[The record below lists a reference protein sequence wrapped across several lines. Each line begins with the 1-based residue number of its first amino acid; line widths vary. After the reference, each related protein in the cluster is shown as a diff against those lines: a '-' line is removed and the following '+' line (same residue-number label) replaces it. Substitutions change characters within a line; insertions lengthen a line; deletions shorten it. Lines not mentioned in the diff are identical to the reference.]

1 MKCVF
6 PLFAEFRFATWVV
19 MVAALSLAVTSHA
32 AAQYPA
38 TPSAAER
45 LANEQV
51 SLSADKILEV
61 MKTEPG
67 LLLEFKK
74 TLVRK
79 AYEQGRYLD
88 PQDLTDEAVFALI
101 KNEIS
106 VRVLATREMESRGY
120 IRALPNR
127 QELEQVQTRRVQ
139 SAGALSAD
147 KLKNQEQAFWA
158 THEVVGSRQ
167 GQAPQAPEMQV
178 QPPNQQ
184 EQPATPASPPQT
196 VPDQRRQVQQADADI
211 PDALYGTASS
221 SMAKISPS
229 ELPGVLGSSAIL
241 PASQRSNAVG
251 ATAGGIETPSGSP
264 SGIDSAPYP
273 AFGPSGPD
281 IAGSTE
287 PSTPATPRVV
297 PVRRPPSRTESS
309 LVSHRPNP
317 YADVPSLYDLYT
329 QVSKNPPAPRRFGT
343 DIFVNGTSNLDQLPM
358 DLPAGPEYVLGPG
371 DGLTINLWGSVSQRL
386 QRTVDREG
394 RLALPEVGTLMVAGR
409 TLGDVQREAQNAL
422 RTQLRS
428 VQVDIALSRLRTVRV
443 YVVGDVSKPGPYDIV
458 SLSTPLNAL
467 ITAGGPTA
475 RGSFRTIK
483 HYRGQQLVQT
493 VDVYDLI
500 LHGIRSD
507 IRPLESGDTIL
518 VPPMGPQ
525 VTVTG
530 MVRRP
535 AIYELN
541 GAATL
546 ADVLELAGGVLSSGT
561 LRHIDIER
569 LKAHEGLTMVNLQ
582 LPETNDREAV
592 LKSMEDFKVQDG
604 DKIRISPVLPYSHQ
618 TVYLDGHVFHPG
630 KYPYLDGMKLTDLV
644 KSYAD
649 LMPEPAQ
656 NHAEIIRLEPP
667 DFRPTVLAFN
677 LGEVMSGKGN
687 VPELKPFDTVRIF
700 GRYDFEDPP
709 EIFVSGEVRNPG
721 ELLTNG
727 QTRVRDAVYL
737 AGGITPDAKL
747 EDVQIYR
754 HDPGGNMQVFSVNLG
769 KALSGDSSAN
779 IVLQPRDRIIVQRN
793 LTKYDPPTVTVA
805 GEVARPGRY
814 PLAENMTATD
824 LVALAGG
831 FRRSAYTKSADLSR
845 YVVQNGSKVLG
856 EHQEIAI
863 AKAISGEPDANVR
876 LVDGDVL
883 SIRKVAGWNEVSAS
897 VSLDGEVV
905 HPSVYGIRDGEKL
918 SSVLRRAGGF
928 RAQAYVFGAVLE
940 RVQVREFAE
949 QNRQELIRR
958 IEGGENFKFKAED
971 AGLVGTALQQQQQ
984 VLTALKNQTPSGR
997 LVIHISKDIDRWA
1010 NTSAD
1015 VELRAGDTIY
1025 IPKRPTFVMVTGQ
1038 VYNSSALS
1046 FAPGKSAGWY
1056 LSQAGGPTNLADKGN
1071 IFVIRADGSVIGR
1084 GNNGSGLW
1092 HGSVTSAR
1100 LEPGDTV
1107 VVPQK
1112 FVGTSAW
1119 KSLMSVA
1126 QFASSVAFTA
1136 AVALK

>member
-1 MKCVF
+1 MSRTLSRSTALRFCALALIVTASVF
-6 PLFAEFRFATWVV
+6 GTPTD
-19 MVAALSLAVTSHA
+19 A

-101 KNEIS
+101 KNEAS

-120 IRALPNR
+120 IRALPR
-127 QELEQVQTRRVQ
+127 RDELELVQ
-139 SAGALSAD
+139 SKRAASPLPAD
-147 KLKNQEQAFWA
+147 KARSQEQVFWA
-158 THEVVGSRQ
+158 THEVVNPRQ
-167 GQAPQAPEMQV
+167 GG
-178 QPPNQQ
+178 NQG
-184 EQPATPASPPQT
+184 EASPPQGQPGSSEGPT
-196 VPDQRRQVQQADADI
+196 TTPQPAPSKPVTDPRRQLQTADADV
-211 PDALYGTASS
+211 PDMLRGPATS
-221 SMAKISPS
+221 SMARISPG
-229 ELPGVLGSSAIL
+229 ELPGVLGDSSVV
-241 PASQRSNAVG
+241 PASQRSASSSELIDSG
-251 ATAGGIETPSGSP
+251 LAGGTETPSFGVTER
-264 SGIDSAPYP
+264 DSAGAAETAPNP
-273 AFGPSGPD
+273 TS
-281 IAGSTE
+281 
-287 PSTPATPRVV
+287 RVV
-297 PVRRPPSRTESS
+297 PVKRAPYRTESS
-309 LVSHRPNP
+309 VVRHRPNP

-329 QVSKNPPAPRRFGT
+329 QVSKNPPAPGRFGAE
-343 DIFVNGTSNLDQLPM
+343 IFANGTSNLDELPM
-358 DLPAGPEYVLGPG
+358 DLPAGPDYVLGPG

-394 RLALPEVGTLMVAGR
+394 RLALPEVGTIMVAGR
-409 TLGDVQREAQNAL
+409 TLGDVQREVQTAL
-422 RTQLRS
+422 RSQLRS
-428 VQVDIALSRLRTVRV
+428 VEVDIALSRLKTVRV

-467 ITAGGPTA
+467 VTAGGPTP

-493 VDVYDLI
+493 IDMYDLI
-500 LHGIRSD
+500 LRGIRSD
-507 IRPLESGDTIL
+507 LRPLQSGDTIL

-541 GAATL
+541 GSADL
-546 ADVLELAGGVLSSGT
+546 ADVLELAGGVLNSGT
-561 LRHIDIER
+561 LRHIDVER
-569 LKAHEGLTMVNLQ
+569 LKPHEGVTMVSLN
-582 LPETNDREAV
+582 LPEANDREAV

-604 DKIRISPVLPYSHQ
+604 DKIRISPVLPYSNQ

-630 KYPYLDGMKLTDLV
+630 KYPYRDGMKLTDLI

-677 LGEVMSGKGN
+677 LAEVMSGKADAP
-687 VPELKPFDTVRIF
+687 VLKPFDTVRIF

-709 EIFVSGEVRNPG
+709 EIIVSGEVRTPG

-727 QTRVRDAVYL
+727 QTRLRDAVYL

-747 EDVQIYR
+747 DDAQIYR
-754 HDPGGNMQVFSVNLG
+754 RDPGGNMQVFSINLG
-769 KALSGDSSAN
+769 KALNGDSSAN
-779 IVLQPRDRIIVQRN
+779 IILQPRDRLIIQRS
-793 LTKYDPPTVTVA
+793 LAKYDPPTVTVT

-824 LVALAGG
+824 LVELAGG
-831 FRRSAYTKSADLSR
+831 FKRSAYVKSADLSR

-883 SIRKVAGWNEVSAS
+883 SIRKLAGWNEVSAS

-928 RAQAYVFGAVLE
+928 RASAYPYGAVLE
-940 RVQVREFAE
+940 RIQVQELSE
-949 QNRQELIRR
+949 KNRQDLIRR
-958 IEGGENFKFKAED
+958 IESGQNLQFKVD
-971 AGLVGTALQQQQQ
+971 QAGVVGAALQQQQQ
-984 VLTALKNQTPSGR
+984 VLASLRSQTASGR
-997 LVIHISKDIDRWA
+997 LVIHISSDINKWTNSVD
-1010 NTSAD
+1010 D
-1015 VELRAGDTIY
+1015 IELRAGDKIV
-1025 IPKRPTFVMVTGQ
+1025 IPKRPNFVLVSGQ
-1038 VYNSSALS
+1038 VYNASAIS
-1046 FAPGKSAGWY
+1046 YEPGKNAGWY
-1056 LSQAGGPTNLADKGN
+1056 LQQAGGGTNQADKKN
-1071 IFVIRADGSVIGR
+1071 VFIIRADGSVLGH
-1084 GNNGSGLW
+1084 GNTGTGLW
-1092 HGSVTSAR
+1092 RGSVLSTH
-1100 LEPGDTV
+1100 LQPGDTV
-1107 VVPQK
+1107 VMPEK
-1112 FVGTSAW
+1112 YFGTNVW
-1119 KSLMSVA
+1119 KTLLEAGS
-1126 QFASSVAFTA
+1126 FASSMAIAARVATSF
-1136 AVALK
+1136 

>member
-1 MKCVF
+1 MSRTNSR
-6 PLFAEFRFATWVV
+6 FAELR
-19 MVAALSLAVTSHA
+19 VAAIFALTTVLSCVIAPPA

-38 TPSAAER
+38 TPTAAER

-51 SLSADKILEV
+51 SLSADKILDV

-88 PQDLTDEAVFALI
+88 PQDLTDEAVFSLI
-101 KNEIS
+101 RNEIT

-127 QELEQVQTRRVQ
+127 QELEQVQIRKVQ
-139 SAGALSAD
+139 GAGALSPD
-147 KLKNQEQAFWA
+147 KLKSQEQAFWA

-167 GQAPQAPEMQV
+167 GSAPQVPDTQV

-184 EQPATPASPPQT
+184 EQQPATPGSPTQSA
-196 VPDQRRQVQQADADI
+196 PDPRRQVQQADADV
-211 PDALYGTASS
+211 PDALYGGTSS
-221 SMAKISPS
+221 NMARISPG
-229 ELPGVLGSSAIL
+229 ELPGVLGNSSVV
-241 PASQRSNAVG
+241 PASQRANV
-251 ATAGGIETPSGSP
+251 TGGIGSEDTSGYPS
-264 SGIDSAPYP
+264 
-273 AFGPSGPD
+273 FGPSVPD
-281 IAGSTE
+281 LAGSSE
-287 PSTPATPRVV
+287 PSPSTAPRVV
-297 PVRRPPSRTESS
+297 PVRRAPNRTEAS
-309 LVSHRPNP
+309 VVNHRPNP

-343 DIFVNGTSNLDQLPM
+343 DIFLNGTSNLDQLPM

-394 RLALPEVGTLMVAGR
+394 RLTLPEVGSLMVAGR

-422 RTQLRS
+422 RTQLRN

-443 YVVGDVSKPGPYDIV
+443 YVVGDVNKPGPYDIV

-467 ITAGGPTA
+467 ITAGGPTP
-475 RGSFRTIK
+475 RGSYRTIK

-493 VDVYDLI
+493 VDIYDLI
-500 LHGIRSD
+500 LHGIRAD

-541 GAATL
+541 GAANL
-546 ADVLELAGGVLSSGT
+546 ADVLELAGGVLNTGT
-561 LRHIDIER
+561 LRHVDIER
-569 LKAHEGLTMVNLQ
+569 LKAHEGLTMVNLN

-604 DKIRISPVLPYSHQ
+604 DKIRISPVLPYSNQ

-630 KYPYLDGMKLTDLV
+630 KYPYHEGMKLTELV

-667 DFRPTVLAFN
+667 DFRPAVLAFN
-677 LGEVMSGKGN
+677 LAEVMSGKGI
-687 VPELKPFDTVRIF
+687 VPDLKPFDTVRIF

-709 EIFVSGEVRNPG
+709 EIIVSGEVRAPG

-727 QTRVRDAVYL
+727 QTRLRDAVYL

-747 EDVQIYR
+747 DDAQIYR
-754 HDPGGNMQVFSVNLG
+754 RDPGGSMQVFSVNLG
-769 KALSGDSSAN
+769 KALSGDNSAN
-779 IVLQPRDRIIVQRN
+779 IILQPRDRIIVQRN
-793 LTKYDPPTVTVA
+793 LAKYDPPTVTVA

-824 LVALAGG
+824 LVELAGG

-863 AKAISGEPDANVR
+863 AKALTGEPDANVR

-883 SIRKVAGWNEVSAS
+883 SIRKLAGWNEVSAA

-928 RAQAYVFGAVLE
+928 RASAFPYGAVLE
-940 RVQVREFAE
+940 RVQVQELSE
-949 QNRQELIRR
+949 KNRQDLIRR
-958 IEGGENFKFKAED
+958 IESGQNQQFKVD
-971 AGLVGTALQQQQQ
+971 QAGVVAAALQQQQQ
-984 VLTALKNQTPSGR
+984 VLASLRSQPASGR
-997 LVIHISKDIDRWA
+997 LVIHISNDINRWA
-1010 NTSAD
+1010 NTVD
-1015 VELRAGDTIY
+1015 DIELRSGDRIV
-1025 IPKRPTFVMVTGQ
+1025 IPKKPNFILVSGQ
-1038 VYNSSALS
+1038 VYNASAIS
-1046 FAPGKSAGWY
+1046 YEPGKNAGWY
-1056 LSQAGGPTNLADKGN
+1056 LQQAGGGTNQADKKN
-1071 IFVIRADGSVIGR
+1071 VFIIRADGSVIGH
-1084 GNNGSGLW
+1084 GNSGSGLW
-1092 HGSVTSAR
+1092 HGSVLGTR
-1100 LEPGDTV
+1100 LQPGDTV
-1107 VVPQK
+1107 VMPEK
-1112 FVGTSAW
+1112 FFGTNVW
-1119 KSLMSVA
+1119 KTLLEAGS
-1126 QFASSVAFTA
+1126 FASSMAIAARVATSF
-1136 AVALK
+1136 